1 MPVRCLVQIWPETNI
16 VFEMSPA
23 PSTPVC
29 PPRVLV
35 PQRWSALWL
44 FHSIKGFC
52 QTDDPN
58 SFQKNLTQSVHSGI
72 RSRRQRWESCAPSSQ
87 CENRREVHFAR
98 TLAKLSTLSLELYL
112 TDMCH
117 WSIFHSV
124 RIREITENR
133 ELSIY
138 ERQVSSCN
146 RIILYPDTLPLCRR
160 LQTHKLTQS
169 YQWIIGSSLTHTR
182 GSRSFQNTITLR

>member
-1 MPVRCLVQIWPETNI
+1 
-16 VFEMSPA
+16 MSPA
-23 PSTPVC
+23 PSTPAC
-29 PPRVLV
+29 PPRDLV
-35 PQRWSALWL
+35 PQKWSALWL

-72 RSRRQRWESCAPSSQ
+72 RSRRQRWESCASSSQ
-87 CENRREVHFAR
+87 CENGREVHFAR
-98 TLAKLSTLSLELYL
+98 TLTNLSTLSLEPYL
-112 TDMCH
+112 TDMCR
-117 WSIFHSV
+117 WSIFDSV

-146 RIILYPDTLPLCRR
+146 RIIAA
-160 LQTHKLTQS
+160 LQKTPNPQVNS
-169 YQWIIGSSLTHTR
+169 IISMNHRWSSLTHTR
-182 GSRSFQNTITLR
+182 DSWLQITLKTITITLR

>member
-1 MPVRCLVQIWPETNI
+1 MTFDIPVRCLVQIWLQTNI

-23 PSTPVC
+23 PSTPAC
-29 PPRVLV
+29 PPRDLV
-35 PQRWSALWL
+35 PQKWSALWL

-72 RSRRQRWESCAPSSQ
+72 RSRRQRWESCASSSQ
-87 CENRREVHFAR
+87 CENGREVHFAR
-98 TLAKLSTLSLELYL
+98 TLTNLSTLSLEPYL
-112 TDMCH
+112 TDMCR
-117 WSIFHSV
+117 WSIFDSV

-146 RIILYPDTLPLCRR
+146 RHPIPRHITALQKTPNPQVNSIISMNHR
-160 LQTHKLTQS
+160 
-169 YQWIIGSSLTHTR
+169 WTR
-182 GSRSFQNTITLR
+182 GSKSF